1 MADTKNI
8 KVLLVEDNK
17 DICEMYAATFMREG
31 FTVYTAGDGKSAVE
45 KFHNKKPD
53 IVLLDIMLPEAD
65 GFSVLKTVRKQMN
78 PYTPVVMLTNLDA
91 NHFEKHANF
100 DEVDAYLVKSNYT
113 PSEIVLKTIEILKVN
128 KML

>member
-1 MADTKNI
+1 MSEVKNI

-17 DICEMYAATFMREG
+17 DISDMYATTFMKEG
-31 FTVYTAGDGKSAVE
+31 FTVYTAADGATAVE

-65 GFSVLKTVRKQMN
+65 GFSVLKTVRKQLS
-78 PYTPVVMLTNLDA
+78 PYTPVIMLTNLDA
-91 NHFEKHANF
+91 SHFERHANF

-113 PSEIVLKTIEILKVN
+113 PSEIVLKTTEVLKLN